1 MTIEVQIVNKDTR
14 VGRFIEVAPID
25 FDKDSGSKKE
35 GAATRIAPG
44 CSATFHVHLLRDL
57 RVLEVEP

>member
-14 VGRFIEVAPID
+14 VGRFIEVAPIEI
-25 FDKDSGSKKE
+25 DKETGHKKE
-35 GAATRIAPG
+35 AAATRIAPG
-44 CSATFHVHLLRDL
+44 CSATFHIHLLRDL